1 MARKKKPS
9 SPQTPK
15 AKKVVSEPKVKKAPV
30 KKVVTKK
37 QVVKKEV
44 VKKYRCIECGGDVE
58 NKRCKR
64 CSGSLVR
71 EL

>member
-15 AKKVVSEPKVKKAPV
+15 AEKVVSEPKVKKAPV
-30 KKVVTKK
+30 KKE
-37 QVVKKEV
+37 VVKKEV
-44 VKKYRCIECGGDVE
+44 VKQYRCIECGGDVE